1 METEIQEIKFTALT
15 QGGDAIGRDS
25 NGRVVFVPY
34 LIAGETARVEI
45 TSAKKEFARGR
56 AIEILSSSP
65 ERVPPRCPH
74 FGACGGCQWQHI
86 AYPAQLEFKTQIVK
100 EQFARIAK
108 MPDAPIAAMIPAVEE
123 WGYRNQMRFAVD
135 RRGLL
140 SLQALESHT
149 LIPIRECHIMNSPL
163 MELFNNLD
171 MQGADFKA
179 VIFRAGENTGE
190 RMIIFKAS
198 EADPPEL
205 ESDEAVSLVFQ
216 VGETVVPLIGSPHI
230 RERIR
235 QRDFRISANAFFQ
248 TNTVMA
254 ETLIALVEQFLI
266 PRESD
271 TLLDAYSGVGLFGLS
286 IAERVAKVIEIEENP
301 ASIADARFNAG
312 EWLHIEFHNALVESA
327 LPRLDHP
334 VDIVVADPPRTG
346 MARAVPA
353 ALASKNPRAIAYV
366 SCDPTT
372 LARDARLIVEQ
383 GYRLEQVQPV
393 DLFPQTYHIECVAHF
408 SRPD

>member
-1 METEIQEIKFTALT
+1 MDTEIQEIKFTKLT
-15 QGGDAIGRDS
+15 HGGDALGRDS

-34 LIAGETARVEI
+34 LIAGEAARVEI
-45 TSAKKEFARGR
+45 TSGKKEFARGR
-56 AIEILSSSP
+56 AIEILSPSP
-65 ERVPPRCPH
+65 ERVVPRCPH

-86 AYPAQLEFKTQIVK
+86 AYPAQLDFKTKIVK

-108 MPDAPIAAMIPAVEE
+108 MPDAPIAKMIPSAKK

-135 RRGLL
+135 GRGSL
-140 SLQALESHT
+140 SLQALESHN
-149 LIPIRECHIMNSPL
+149 LIPIRECHIMDSSL
-163 MELFNNLD
+163 MELFNTLD

-198 EADPPEL
+198 TADPPEL

-216 VGETVVPLIGSPHI
+216 VGETVVPLIGSPYI

-235 QRDFRISANAFFQ
+235 HRDFRISANAFFQ

-254 ETLIALVEQFLI
+254 ETLIELVEQFLD
-266 PRESD
+266 PRDTD
-271 TLLDAYSGVGLFGLS
+271 TLLDAYSGVGLLGLS

-301 ASIADARFNAG
+301 ASMADARFNAG
-312 EWLHIEFHNALVESA
+312 EWSHIDFHNARVEST

-334 VDIVVADPPRTG
+334 IDIVVADPPRTG
-346 MARAVPA
+346 MARSVPA
-353 ALASKNPRAIAYV
+353 ALAARQPRAIVYV

-372 LARDARLIVEQ
+372 LARDARLLVEQ

-408 SRPD
+408 SRVE